1 MTCHVICKQWVSLL
15 PFPVLTPFLFLVWLL
30 WLGLKILCWIKIVL
44 MSISVFFLILKEML
58 ELFTTDV
65 GFYDVRCGFVH
76 AWPLLCWGLFSLLRW
91 EFFLIINGC
100 CIFSKNFSM
109 SIKKIVWIF
118 FSFLLLHLQHMEV
131 LSPEVKSELQLWPT
145 PQSWQHWIWATSV
158 IYTTASNNVRSLT
171 HWVRPGIK
179 PTSSETT
186 LGP

>member
-15 PFPVLTPFLFLVWLL
+15 PFPVLTHFLFLVWLL

-44 MSISVFFLILKEML
+44 MSISVFFVILKEML
-58 ELFTTDV
+58 ELFTNDV

-118 FSFLLLHLQHMEV
+118 FFLFIAAFAAYG
-131 LSPEVKSELQLWPT
+131 SS
-145 PQSWQHWIWATSV
+145 QSRGQVRAAAV
-158 IYTTASNNVRSLT
+158 AYTTVMA
-171 HWVRPGIK
+171 
-179 PTSSETT
+179 T
-186 LGP
+186 LDLSHSCDLHHS